1 MELSHFLVLILVIIA
16 GFCILKKNR
25 LREGM
30 GGYGTISGL
39 AYNNGGR
46 VCWKNPYDPEFNED
60 GTRFLGYCG
69 VIGKVVV

>member
-1 MELSHFLVLILVIIA
+1 MKLSHLLVAILVIIA
-16 GFCILKKNR
+16 LFCILKKGY

-39 AYNNGGR
+39 AYNNAGR
-46 VCWKNPYDPEFNED
+46 VCWKNPYDPEDFP
-60 GTRFLGYCG
+60 GYCG

>member
-1 MELSHFLVLILVIIA
+1 MELSHLLALILVIIA

-39 AYNNGGR
+39 AYNNSAKT
-46 VCWKNPYDPEFNED
+46 CFKNIYDPPD
-60 GTRFLGYCG
+60 YPGYCS